1 MDYVASFFPNER
13 FVSIG
18 GSIARGT
25 ADQYS
30 DVDLTIYNHLK
41 VTDDQN
47 VEYRDIIIQ
56 IHFSSLPRIRSVCKD
71 PWANRF
77 LSEIR
82 VLRDKDNL
90 LRNIH
95 QEACTFLNSSSAQKK
110 MIYTV
115 QEIVQHRILAAK
127 RFYQIGRFYSA
138 TNAAMGS
145 WSEAAF
151 LYLYLAEGSVSTS
164 RLIPCIRKDQHLYH
178 AFRTHGSICECQKGT
193 DFSPMLHRLRTYLRA
208 QKVEAPFDLDPLQEQ
223 LVEQK
228 NKRYIQSGDCF
239 NLQWQMYGEALWL
252 FFCLD
257 DSLPFEY
264 YYGQLPSALQKGLRQ
279 IGFVPLEKCGF
290 DALCRLSIEMIEKM
304 V

>member
-1 MDYVASFFPNER
+1 MIALAMDYVASFFPNER

-151 LYLYLAEGSVSTS
+151 LYLYLAVSDLERAEAFYDQLLPLLGFDLKDKEKDAVLESEYKIVEYHHKAFSLGFVSPRSVYKEEKVS
-164 RLIPCIRKDQHLYH
+164 RRKPGALHHL
-178 AFRTHGSICECQKGT
+178 AFQVG
-193 DFSPMLHRLRTYLRA
+193 LRA
-208 QKVEAPFDLDPLQEQ
+208 EVDRLFAEIKKMRINIVHFPRFYPEYCKDYYAFFFKDSEGIEYEI
-223 LVEQK
+223 V
-228 NKRYIQSGDCF
+228 SF
-239 NLQWQMYGEALWL
+239 NR
-252 FFCLD
+252 
-257 DSLPFEY
+257 
-264 YYGQLPSALQKGLRQ
+264 SAY
-279 IGFVPLEKCGF
+279 FVL
-290 DALCRLSIEMIEKM
+290 
-304 V
+304 